1 MRKKDVI
8 VIEEVKTD
16 VIADNANKPNEEK
29 KANLLSVPD
38 QKIKTTK
45 SEENLDNNK
54 KTKKM
59 KNFYNAL
66 PFNCG
71 KIMSASKKAE
81 KEAAKSEEKPK
92 KALEILLKRVVPEL
106 DLNLFGFSAK
116 LMNHLKFYFRYF
128 YDNRMNFL
136 LKEKRKFYK
145 KKAISQKQEDLVF
158 KPELG
163 KKTAKFAE
171 EYRKKCKQ
179 QIQEEFNHQ
188 ENNAEQG
195 TKSNSLKLEEIYNVL
210 RLKKENEIARLKLQQ
225 NEELMK
231 KCTFQPN
238 SNKETKSPKTVN
250 TVEVSKKLHV
260 DANQRKLKKKNIEEE
275 KKKRKRRSQ

>member
-1 MRKKDVI
+1 MSDSSSSHPNKASGLKDQV
-8 VIEEVKTD
+8 VGSLKEGAGKM
-16 VIADNANKPNEEK
+16 IASD
-29 KANLLSVPD
+29 
-38 QKIKTTK
+38 
-45 SEENLDNNK
+45 
-54 KTKKM
+54 KM
-59 KNFYNAL
+59 KAE
-66 PFNCG
+66 G
-71 KIMSASKKAE
+71 KLQKEGGKAE

-275 KKKRKRRSQ
+275 KKREREDPSRFPFPTNCLPI